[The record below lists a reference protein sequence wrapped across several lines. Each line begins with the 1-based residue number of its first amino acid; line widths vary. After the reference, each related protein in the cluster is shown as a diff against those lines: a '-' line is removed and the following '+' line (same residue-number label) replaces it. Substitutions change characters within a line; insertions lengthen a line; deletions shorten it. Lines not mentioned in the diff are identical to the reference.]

1 MIKYGLNT
9 THISCFHARDSAIK
23 ILYYSISGH
32 EALSAMEMEKVL
44 AGSADL
50 FIMELLGL
58 FMVAP
63 SVAAKAL
70 RTSPTLSMGPE

>member
-1 MIKYGLNT
+1 MVT
-9 THISCFHARDSAIK
+9 THISCLYARESNYQVV
-23 ILYYSISGH
+23 YYSRSGH
-32 EALSAMEMEKVL
+32 EAMSAIEMEKVL

-58 FMVAP
+58 FMVTP

-70 RTSPTLSMGPE
+70 RTSSTLSTGPE